1 MPKLYVAS
9 SKSLQDWG
17 SDVGLGKHV
26 YKVGCVQEGEPA
38 EAVENMAG
46 FSDWKILLSVET
58 DQNEPTI
65 LERLA
70 IKEKM
75 VDPNY
80 YPRLRGMLGIVKI
93 ALPSVENAMLV
104 TIALDNREPPKGM
117 KVKPVDIANYLV
129 RNLIK

>member
-1 MPKLYVAS
+1 
-9 SKSLQDWG
+9 
-17 SDVGLGKHV
+17 
-26 YKVGCVQEGEPA
+26 
-38 EAVENMAG
+38 MAG